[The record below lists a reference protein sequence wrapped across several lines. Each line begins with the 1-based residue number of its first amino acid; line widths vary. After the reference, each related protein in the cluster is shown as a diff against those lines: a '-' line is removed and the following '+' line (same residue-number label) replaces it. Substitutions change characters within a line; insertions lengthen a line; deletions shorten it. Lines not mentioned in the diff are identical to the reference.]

1 MIQPRSRIR
10 CRLPTCWPTPKSPAP
25 AGLPTHSRIA
35 HVIKVQRM
43 DDVDAADVR
52 AADEADRS
60 RIWTDLVTEFG
71 RDEASRRWLA
81 IFAATDAP
89 RTG

>member
-1 MIQPRSRIR
+1 MTVKRI
-10 CRLPTCWPTPKSPAP
+10 
-25 AGLPTHSRIA
+25 
-35 HVIKVQRM
+35 
-43 DDVDAADVR
+43 DDLDATVVR

-60 RIWTDLVTEFG
+60 RIWADLVTKFG
-71 RDEASRRWLA
+71 RTEASRTWLA

>member
-1 MIQPRSRIR
+1 M
-10 CRLPTCWPTPKSPAP
+10 T
-25 AGLPTHSRIA
+25 
-35 HVIKVQRM
+35 VQRI
-43 DDVDAADVR
+43 DDLDPTVVR

-60 RIWTDLVTEFG
+60 LIWADLVTKFG
-71 RDEASRRWLA
+71 RTEASRVWLA

>member
-1 MIQPRSRIR
+1 MN
-10 CRLPTCWPTPKSPAP
+10 
-25 AGLPTHSRIA
+25 
-35 HVIKVQRM
+35 VQRM
-43 DDVDAADVR
+43 DGIDAEDVR

-60 RIWTDLVTEFG
+60 RIWADLVTEFG
-71 RDEASRRWLA
+71 RTEASRRWLA

>member
-1 MIQPRSRIR
+1 
-10 CRLPTCWPTPKSPAP
+10 
-25 AGLPTHSRIA
+25 
-35 HVIKVQRM
+35 M